1 MYLLLQ
7 IGLVLDSGIE
17 RDLQLRH
24 LQVADA
30 ARASLGLQIVEH
42 VVTDM
47 PLGVGTLIKIS
58 WIPQLLSTLFVIS
71 QMFLANPVSDNHRVN
86 SAPKILFCS
95 LDKKKDKSVTA
106 GQTSGCL
113 VHLSTL
119 MKPVEALIS
128 EKDYFSPG

>member
-58 WIPQLLSTLFVIS
+58 
-71 QMFLANPVSDNHRVN
+71 
-86 SAPKILFCS
+86 
-95 LDKKKDKSVTA
+95 
-106 GQTSGCL
+106 
-113 VHLSTL
+113 
-119 MKPVEALIS
+119 
-128 EKDYFSPG
+128 